1 MRGISHAFFVLSNLT
16 IPRPFGTLLGGNTM
30 KLQYIE
36 AGEIVTTHGVRGEV
50 KVLCWLDD
58 PEMLCEF
65 DRCRISGKEYTM
77 EQVRVQK
84 NCNLVKFRGIDT
96 MEDAQAMRGKVIEL
110 FREDIDDEVIFAAE
124 LIGMAVFAEGKQIG
138 KIKEVL
144 DYPGNSVYVVKGKYE
159 YMIPAVK
166 AFILNTDVDGNRM
179 DVKLI
184 EGMRSD
190 EN

>member
-1 MRGISHAFFVLSNLT
+1 
-16 IPRPFGTLLGGNTM
+16 M
-30 KLQYIE
+30 KLQFIE

-50 KVLCWLDD
+50 KVLPWLDD

-65 DRCRISGKEYTM
+65 DRCRIAGKEYTM

-84 NCNLVKFRGIDT
+84 TCNLVKLSGIDT
-96 MEDAQAMRGKVIEL
+96 MEAAQAMRGKVIEL
-110 FREDIDDEVIFAAE
+110 YREDIDDEVIFAAE
-124 LIGMAVFAEGKQIG
+124 LVGMEVYAEEKLIG

-144 DYPGNSVYVVKGKYE
+144 DYPGNSVYVVKGEYE
-159 YMIPAVK
+159 YMIPAVRQ
-166 AFILNTDVDGNRM
+166 FILSTDM
-179 DVKLI
+179 DANKMQVKLF

>member
-1 MRGISHAFFVLSNLT
+1 
-16 IPRPFGTLLGGNTM
+16 M
-30 KLQYIE
+30 KLQFVK

-77 EQVRVQK
+77 DQVRVQK
-84 NCNLVKFRGIDT
+84 TCNLVKLHGIDT
-96 MEDAQAMRGKVIEL
+96 MEAAQAMRGKIIEL
-110 FREDIDDEVIFAAE
+110 YREDIDDEVIFADE
-124 LIGMAVFAEGKQIG
+124 LKGVEVFADGNSIG
-138 KIKEVL
+138 KIVDVL
-144 DYPGNSVYVVKGKYE
+144 DYPGNSVYVVKGQHE
-159 YMIPAVK
+159 YMIPAVS
-166 AFILNTDVDGNRM
+166 AFVLDTNMAENTM
-179 DVKLI
+179 QVKLI

>member
-1 MRGISHAFFVLSNLT
+1 
-16 IPRPFGTLLGGNTM
+16 M

-65 DRCRISGKEYTM
+65 DRCRIDGKAYEM

-84 NCNLVKFRGIDT
+84 TCNLVKLSGVDT
-96 MEDAQAMRGKVIEL
+96 MEAAQALRGKVLEIY
-110 FREDIDDEVIFAAE
+110 REDIDDEVIFAAE
-124 LIGMAVFAEGKQIG
+124 LIGMEVYTEEVCIG
-138 KIKEVL
+138 KIAEVL
-144 DYPGNSVYVVKGKYE
+144 DYPGNSVYVVKGEYD

-166 AFILNTDVDGNRM
+166 QFILSTDMENNRM
-179 DVKLI
+179 QVHLLK
-184 EGMRSD
+184 GMRSD
-190 EN
+190 ED

>member
-1 MRGISHAFFVLSNLT
+1 MRLEFV
-16 IPRPFGTLLGGNTM
+16 
-30 KLQYIE
+30 E

-65 DRCRISGKEYTM
+65 DRCRISGKDYIM

-84 NCNLVKFRGIDT
+84 TCNLVKLKGVDT
-96 MEDAQAMRGKVIEL
+96 MEAAQAMRGKTVEL
-110 FREDIDDEVIFAAE
+110 YREDIDEKVIFAAE
-124 LIGMAVFAEGKQIG
+124 LIGMDVYTADQFIG

-144 DYPGNSVYVVKGKYE
+144 DYPGNSVYVVRGEHE

-166 AFILNTDVDGNRM
+166 HFILNTDMEANRL

>member
-1 MRGISHAFFVLSNLT
+1 
-16 IPRPFGTLLGGNTM
+16 M

-65 DRCRISGKEYTM
+65 DRCRIQGKEYEM

-84 NCNLVKFRGIDT
+84 TCNLVKLSGVDT
-96 MEDAQAMRGKVIEL
+96 MEAAQALRGKTLEL
-110 FREDIDDEVIFAAE
+110 YREDIDEDVIFAAE
-124 LIGMAVFAEGKQIG
+124 LIGMEVYTGEDCIG

-144 DYPGNSVYVVKGKYE
+144 DYPGNSVYVVKGEHE

-166 AFILNTDVDGNRM
+166 QFILSTDMESNRM
-179 DVKLI
+179 QVQLI
-184 EGMRSD
+184 KGMRTD
-190 EN
+190 ED

>member
-1 MRGISHAFFVLSNLT
+1 
-16 IPRPFGTLLGGNTM
+16 M

-65 DRCRISGKEYTM
+65 DRCRIDGKEYTM

-84 NCNLVKFRGIDT
+84 TCNLVKLKGIDT
-96 MEDAQAMRGKVIEL
+96 VEAAQAMRGKTIEL
-110 FREDIDDEVIFAAE
+110 YREDIDDEVIFAAE
-124 LIGMAVFAEGKQIG
+124 LVGMEVYAEGECIG
-138 KIKEVL
+138 KIREVL
-144 DYPGNSVYVVKGKYE
+144 DYPGNSVYVVKGEHE
-159 YMIPAVK
+159 YMIPAVNQ
-166 AFILNTDVDGNRM
+166 FILSTDMEKNEMR
-179 DVKLI
+179 VKLI